1 MATLKRKALSLETK
15 VKILRAVDRGRK
27 KKDVAEDFKIPPST
41 LSTILT
47 SRKKIEE
54 TIANSTLKGDRK
66 R

>member
-27 KKDVAEDFKIPPST
+27 KKDVAEDFKIPPSR